1 MSDTTEC
8 RMVTGGEI
16 ADELSDAFPDI
27 PTSKAR
33 DAFRTILHAMQNA
46 LIRGDRIE
54 IRGFGSFAPR
64 YRQGG
69 MRRNPRS
76 GEKVYAPARWVVI
89 FRAGRTCAR
98 RSTRARNERP
108 DCVPTI
114 RINETKPLHLAVRGF
129 WLGNRSRVLGTG
141 GSVHYAALAAPIASC
156 LPPLKRRPTQW

>member
-89 FRAGRTCAR
+89 FRAGKDLREAIGIK
-98 RSTRARNERP
+98 RNEAP
-108 DCVPTI
+108 APCGAGASAFP
-114 RINETKPLHLAVRGF
+114 
-129 WLGNRSRVLGTG
+129 GTG
-141 GSVHYAALAAPIASC
+141 PVCSGPEVRCITLRW
-156 LPPLKRRPTQW
+156 RRRLRPACRP

>member
-76 GEKVYAPARWVVI
+76 GEKVYAPPSGRVPAAGPRR
-89 FRAGRTCAR
+89 RA
-98 RSTRARNERP
+98 
-108 DCVPTI
+108 
-114 RINETKPLHLAVRGF
+114 L
-129 WLGNRSRVLGTG
+129 
-141 GSVHYAALAAPIASC
+141 
-156 LPPLKRRPTQW
+156 RRPHPPQCGIGRL

>member
-16 ADELSDAFPDI
+16 AD
-27 PTSKAR
+27 
-33 DAFRTILHAMQNA
+33 
-46 LIRGDRIE
+46 GDRIE

-89 FRAGRTCAR
+89 FRAGKDLREAIDART
-98 RSTRARNERP
+98 ER
-108 DCVPTI
+108 
-114 RINETKPLHLAVRGF
+114 KA
-129 WLGNRSRVLGTG
+129 
-141 GSVHYAALAAPIASC
+141 
-156 LPPLKRRPTQW
+156 

>member
-64 YRQGG
+64 YRQGRHAPQSALG
-69 MRRNPRS
+69 REGLRPRTL
-76 GEKVYAPARWVVI
+76 GRDLQGRQGPARGDR
-89 FRAGRTCAR
+89 RAHG
-98 RSTRARNERP
+98 
-108 DCVPTI
+108 
-114 RINETKPLHLAVRGF
+114 TKGL
-129 WLGNRSRVLGTG
+129 
-141 GSVHYAALAAPIASC
+141 IAS
-156 LPPLKRRPTQW
+156 

>member
-16 ADELSDAFPDI
+16 ADELSDAFPDF

-69 MRRNPRS
+69 MRRNTRT
-76 GEKVYAPARWVVI
+76 GGKVNAAARGGVGV
-89 FRAGRTCAR
+89 RAGKGRREAIDART
-98 RSTRARNERP
+98 ER
-108 DCVPTI
+108 
-114 RINETKPLHLAVRGF
+114 KA
-129 WLGNRSRVLGTG
+129 
-141 GSVHYAALAAPIASC
+141 
-156 LPPLKRRPTQW
+156 

>member
-54 IRGFGSFAPR
+54 IRGFVLFDSD
-64 YRQGG
+64 RQDAI
-69 MRRNPRS
+69 RPF
-76 GEKVYAPARWVVI
+76 VP
-89 FRAGRTCAR
+89 CAR
-98 RSTRARNERP
+98 RSPRAGPCRP
-108 DCVPTI
+108 
-114 RINETKPLHLAVRGF
+114 
-129 WLGNRSRVLGTG
+129 
-141 GSVHYAALAAPIASC
+141 
-156 LPPLKRRPTQW
+156 

>member
-89 FRAGRTCAR
+89 FRAGKDLREASDART
-98 RSTRARNERP
+98 ER
-108 DCVPTI
+108 
-114 RINETKPLHLAVRGF
+114 KA
-129 WLGNRSRVLGTG
+129 
-141 GSVHYAALAAPIASC
+141 
-156 LPPLKRRPTQW
+156 

>member
-76 GEKVYAPARWVVI
+76 GEKVYARTLGRDLQGRQGPARGDR
-89 FRAGRTCAR
+89 RAHG
-98 RSTRARNERP
+98 
-108 DCVPTI
+108 
-114 RINETKPLHLAVRGF
+114 TKGL
-129 WLGNRSRVLGTG
+129 
-141 GSVHYAALAAPIASC
+141 IAS
-156 LPPLKRRPTQW
+156 

>member
-114 RINETKPLHLAVRGF
+114 RINETKPPAPCGAGLLAF
-129 WLGNRSRVLGTG
+129 PGTG
-141 GSVHYAALAAPIASC
+141 PVCSGPEVRCITLRW
-156 LPPLKRRPTQW
+156 RRRLRPACRP

>member
-89 FRAGRTCAR
+89 FRAGKDLREAIDAR
-98 RSTRARNERP
+98 KA
-108 DCVPTI
+108 
-114 RINETKPLHLAVRGF
+114 
-129 WLGNRSRVLGTG
+129 
-141 GSVHYAALAAPIASC
+141 
-156 LPPLKRRPTQW
+156 

>member
-33 DAFRTILHAMQNA
+33 DAFRTIPHAMQNA

-64 YRQGG
+64 YRQGACAAI
-69 MRRNPRS
+69 R
-76 GEKVYAPARWVVI
+76 AR
-89 FRAGRTCAR
+89 AR
-98 RSTRARNERP
+98 RSTPPHA
-108 DCVPTI
+108 
-114 RINETKPLHLAVRGF
+114 
-129 WLGNRSRVLGTG
+129 
-141 GSVHYAALAAPIASC
+141 GS
-156 LPPLKRRPTQW
+156 

>member
-76 GEKVYAPARWVVI
+76 G
-89 FRAGRTCAR
+89 
-98 RSTRARNERP
+98 
-108 DCVPTI
+108 VP
-114 RINETKPLHLAVRGF
+114 
-129 WLGNRSRVLGTG
+129 
-141 GSVHYAALAAPIASC
+141 
-156 LPPLKRRPTQW
+156 